1 MRRLPKYKILLVT
14 CDFLVVRLA
23 ISAALQMPG
32 VSSIHGETWFMYI
45 VSPEFYF
52 FSVFSFLLVCIF
64 YYHQLYTQV
73 GPPYSSRN
81 DSQTSVWFSAYFTWI
96 ERTLNR
102 RVLVGSNFTEG
113 VVTVVTAKSP
123 RMSILYLLTNNLV
136 CMILL
141 SLICTQITVSTI
153 HSVRLYRN

>member
-1 MRRLPKYKILLVT
+1 MRRLPKYKVLLVT
-14 CDFLVVRLA
+14 CDFLVVWLA

-32 VSSIHGETWFMYI
+32 VSTIDRETWFMYI

-52 FSVFSFLLVCIF
+52 FSVYSVLLVCIF
-64 YYHQLYTQV
+64 YYHRLYTQG

-81 DSQTSVWFSAYFTWI
+81 DSQTSAWFSAYFTWI

-141 SLICTQITVSTI
+141 SPICTQITVSTI
-153 HSVRLYRN
+153 HSVQLYRN